1 MPIDNFW
8 QLLAGLGIFLFG
20 MFQLENAMKQL
31 AGRTFKLFLQ
41 KHTENKLGAIFS
53 GTLVTAVLQSSSVVN
68 IMVLSFVGA
77 GVISMRNALA
87 VVFGSNLGTTLD
99 SWVVAMLGF
108 KFDIEKFALPIIAIA
123 GIGLIAFA
131 NRKKLYHV
139 SNFLMG
145 FGLLFLGLH
154 FMKGSMESLL
164 NDFDFKPYI
173 HLGKLSFVLLGFIIT
188 AIIQSS
194 SATMVIT
201 LSALNTG
208 AIPFDIAAAIIIGS
222 ELGTSIKTALGAIG
236 GIAAKRRVALGN
248 IIFNFVITFLAFL
261 FMGPI
266 IELIK
271 FLIGI
276 KEPLISLVLFQTI
289 INLCGIILFF
299 PFLKKFSDFL
309 ENRFTKNENTATYYI
324 QNVSP
329 KVPELAL
336 EVLQKETL
344 LFIQR
349 VISLN
354 MEAFHVEG
362 IRINFDNKVNDTLE
376 KNNKQLGEYIEKYE
390 NVKHAE
396 GEIIWLYTQM
406 NEEPI
411 EKEDFIRLNQ
421 LMSSIRNAMYSA
433 KGIKD
438 IRHNRKDLSESAN
451 NIKYEHY
458 IFLKSQLYDFY
469 LALNNLLTIKKQSDC
484 FEMLQNLME
493 QLQKDYE
500 KRMNNIYKLSAK
512 NTLKEMDVSSL
523 LNISREVYSSGKA
536 LVFSVKDYLLDTPH
550 AEDFENIP
558 VAIIT

>member
-1 MPIDNFW
+1 M
-8 QLLAGLGIFLFG
+8 LAGLGIFLFG

-500 KRMNNIYKLSAK
+500 TRMNNIYKLSAK
-512 NTLKEMDVSSL
+512 NTLEEMDVSSL